1 LEVSEIRW
9 SPATRCG
16 TLGSVWID
24 HLGSEVLPLSECLR
38 LLALAAKEEGV
49 GRLAVARPDAAPL
62 VWPVNFAYEHLLVLV
77 RIGEGEMADAASGAL
92 VAFETDRISREAGD
106 AWSVLVRGLATE
118 TSEHTVANLGG
129 SVDAPDSG
137 HRILAIR
144 ADVVTG
150 RRHPL
155 G

>member
-1 LEVSEIRW
+1 M
-9 SPATRCG
+9 
-16 TLGSVWID
+16 WID
-24 HLGSEVLPLSECLR
+24 HHGSEVLPLSECLR

-62 VWPVNFAYEHLLVLV
+62 IWPVNFAYEHLLVLV
-77 RIGEGEMADAASGAL
+77 LVRIGEGDMAEAASGAL
-92 VAFETDRISREAGD
+92 VAFETDRINRDAGD

-118 TSEHTVANLGG
+118 TSEHTVADIGG
-129 SVDAPDSG
+129 RLDAPDSG